1 MNTENNISLLKLY
14 YDEWKYRLDNY
25 RKQIYKIIIV
35 IFFTTTLPISIGIFD
50 KVIIPNIALTI
61 YPLLGLVLTIVFFV
75 YCCAES
81 SRICA
86 LDKLIKLIISDT
98 FDNKYKKDNLQP
110 IFIKKFLFF
119 HKMRITIW
127 LPIILMALEL
137 VIVCI
142 MFVFINKKYI

>member
-61 YPLLGLVLTIVFFV
+61 YPLLGLVLTYSFFL
-75 YCCAES
+75 Y
-81 SRICA
+81 
-86 LDKLIKLIISDT
+86 
-98 FDNKYKKDNLQP
+98 
-110 IFIKKFLFF
+110 FI
-119 HKMRITIW
+119 
-127 LPIILMALEL
+127 
-137 VIVCI
+137 
-142 MFVFINKKYI
+142 